1 MGPTEPDRLILALM
15 LALAGIGV
23 LTYPTLSSYLNL
35 RNGSFAIQELEKTV
49 EMAEKDELA
58 AQRALAEDYNA
69 ALAEGI
75 VPENYSQILDFGDGV
90 MGYLRIPE
98 IRVSLPICHGVSE
111 EVLATSVGH
120 MPESAFPIGGEGNHS
135 VLTGHTGHPTAE
147 LFTDLTALTEGDGFQ
162 LRILGDTLH
171 YQVDQINVVLPDE
184 VEKLAAVPGKDYC
197 TLVTCTPYG
206 INSHRLLVRGV
217 RVSMPEEEN
226 SGIQTYEKPTLPPV
240 RLLAA
245 IAVGGILAA
254 MAVLIL
260 RKR

>member
-1 MGPTEPDRLILALM
+1 MSRKMKAILALM

-23 LTYPTLSSYLNL
+23 MAYPALSSFLNA

-49 EMAEKDELA
+49 EKAEQGELA
-58 AQRALAEDYNA
+58 AQRALAESYNA
-69 ALAEGI
+69 SLAEGV
-75 VPENYSQILDFGDGV
+75 VPEDYSQILDFGDGV
-90 MGYLRIPE
+90 MGYLRIPK
-98 IRVSLPICHGVSE
+98 IRVSLPVCHGVSE

-147 LFTDLTALTEGDGFQ
+147 LLTDLSELAEGDGFQ

-171 YQVDQINVVLPDE
+171 YQVEQISVVLPDE
-184 VEKLAAVPGKDYC
+184 AEKLAAGPGEEYC

-217 RVSMPEEEN
+217 RVMQPEEET
-226 SGIQTYEKPTLPPV
+226 SGIQTYEDPAFPPEL
-240 RLLAA
+240 LLAVVA
-245 IAVGGILAA
+245 AGGILAA